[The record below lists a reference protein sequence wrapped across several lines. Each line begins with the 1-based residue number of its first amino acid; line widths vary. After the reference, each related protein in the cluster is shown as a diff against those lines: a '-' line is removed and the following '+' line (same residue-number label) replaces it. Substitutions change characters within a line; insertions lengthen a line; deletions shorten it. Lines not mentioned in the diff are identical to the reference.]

1 MRKNTPLTLEQFE
14 EFLRLLPARADSEH
28 SWTVELD
35 ERKRVAAEDA
45 RPHKETATA
54 KGQQAAQ
61 WSLRLADLKRAN
73 PRDDQAIE
81 KAQARVADLTREARD
96 AASKA
101 REIEDAVYDLKA
113 VNLHR
118 KPEAEERTV
127 EELLEI
133 ISAEGARRWRRRW
146 RRCGSSPVDCHL
158 YHAGRCKGDAR
169 VASEGARYL
178 KSWSYALCLAYRD
191 PRVPWYTR
199 LFALC
204 VVAYAFSPIDL
215 VPDFV
220 PVLGYLDDLI
230 LIPMGISLAMRMI
243 PRPVLDDCRLRA
255 ETMMATDKPTNWVA
269 AAAIAAHFGSSVRGA
284 RGYPGSACLR
294 LETPR
299 ANW

>member
-133 ISAEGARRWRRRW
+133 ISA
-146 RRCGSSPVDCHL
+146 
-158 YHAGRCKGDAR
+158 KGHEVEA
-169 VASEGARYL
+169 
-178 KSWSYALCLAYRD
+178 ALA
-191 PRVPWYTR
+191 
-199 LFALC
+199 AL
-204 VVAYAFSPIDL
+204 
-215 VPDFV
+215 
-220 PVLGYLDDLI
+220 
-230 LIPMGISLAMRMI
+230 R
-243 PRPVLDDCRLRA
+243 
-255 ETMMATDKPTNWVA
+255 
-269 AAAIAAHFGSSVRGA
+269 
-284 RGYPGSACLR
+284 
-294 LETPR
+294 
-299 ANW
+299 